1 MTLREKLQRGVFTIT
16 VELDP
21 PKSSEASKTL
31 QEATRLHGSVDAI
44 NIADSPM
51 ANMRMSPIALSHI
64 IQIKVGIETIF
75 HLTCR
80 DRNIIGLQSELL
92 GAAAL
97 GVTNILTLT
106 GDDPKRG
113 DHPDA
118 TGVFETDSTGLIQL
132 ANTLNQGL
140 DKTGHSLDSPTHFFI
155 GTAVN
160 PDAKNPKLEL
170 EKLKAKIAAG
180 ARFTQTQPIYDI
192 AVAERFM
199 SEVSDLPIYVL
210 MGILPLKSYKMA
222 QYLHEKVPGIN
233 IPAAIMEEMKQG
245 GKEAGIAIARRTI
258 EKLKHIS
265 HGIHIMPLN
274 NIDTVLA
281 LTKKDDTTSSL

>member
-1 MTLREKLQRGVFTIT
+1 MTLREKLQIAKFTIT

-21 PKSSEASKTL
+21 PKSSEASKTIN
-31 QEATRLHGSVDAI
+31 EARRLLGNVDAI

-64 IQIKVGIETIF
+64 IQAEVGVETIF

-80 DRNIIGLQSELL
+80 DRNLIGLQSELL

-106 GDDPKRG
+106 GDAPERG
-113 DHPDA
+113 DHPLA
-118 TGVFETDSTGLIQL
+118 TGVFETDSTGLIAL
-132 ANTLNQGL
+132 AQNLNNGFDSTKHPL
-140 DKTGHSLDSPTHFFI
+140 NSPTNFFI
-155 GTAVN
+155 GSAVN
-160 PDAKNPKLEL
+160 PDADNQELEL
-170 EKLKAKIAAG
+170 KKLTAKIAAG
-180 ARFTQTQPIYDI
+180 AKFVQTQPIYDLAI
-192 AVAERFM
+192 AERFM
-199 SEVSDLPIYVL
+199 KNISHLPIYVL

-233 IPAAIMEEMKQG
+233 IPQAILEEMKQG
-245 GKEAGIAIARRTI
+245 GKAAGITIARRLI
-258 EKLKHIS
+258 KELKQTA

-274 NIDTVLA
+274 DIDTVLA
-281 LTKKDDTTSSL
+281 LTKKE

>member
-1 MTLREKLQRGVFTIT
+1 MTLKEKLQSGKFTVT

-21 PKSSEASKTL
+21 PKSSEASKTIN
-31 QEATRLHGSVDAI
+31 EATRLIGSVDAI

-64 IQIKVGIETIF
+64 IQTEVGIETIF

-106 GDDPKRG
+106 GDQPERG
-113 DHPDA
+113 DHPQA
-118 TGVFETDSTGLIQL
+118 TGIFETDSTGLITL
-132 ANTLNQGL
+132 AQNLNRGL
-140 DKTGHSLDSPTHFFI
+140 DSTGHRLDSPAHFFI
-155 GTAVN
+155 GTAAN
-160 PDAKNPKLEL
+160 PAADNRELEL
-170 EKLKAKIAAG
+170 KKLSAKIKAG
-180 ARFTQTQPIYDI
+180 ASFIQTQPIYDLEI
-192 AVAERFM
+192 AERFM
-199 SEVSDLPIYVL
+199 NEIRHLPIYVL

-222 QYLHEKVPGIN
+222 QYLHEKVPGIT
-233 IPAAIMEEMKQG
+233 IPQPIMAEMEHG
-245 GKEAGIAIARRTI
+245 GKAAGIAIARRI
-258 EKLKHIS
+258 IQNLKQTA

-274 NIDTVLA
+274 DIETVLA
-281 LTKKDDTTSSL
+281 LTKSDS